1 MFIIKALKKVLFLD
15 NNDNTVIGLNEL
27 KSKNPKNNKVKAT
40 IQKSKKLD
48 DVKLCDLIRGID

>member
-1 MFIIKALKKVLFLD
+1 MFIFKALKKMLFLD

-27 KSKNPKNNKVKAT
+27 KNRNPKQRVKTAIKKT
-40 IQKSKKLD
+40 KKLD